1 MGRFSRWDVRSDV
14 GSEEVVEPAEGRDS
28 VATGL

>member
-1 MGRFSRWDVRSDV
+1 MGRLSRWDDRSEV
-14 GSEEVVEPAEGRDS
+14 GSEEVMEPAEGRDS

>member
-1 MGRFSRWDVRSDV
+1 MGRFSRWDDRSDV
-14 GSEEVVEPAEGRDS
+14 GSEEVVEPAAGRDS